1 MRETLAKSWGCRTSS
16 VQDATRGVLP
26 CLDGLTYRKP
36 YLYISL
42 RVRVS
47 RKKVPNNPMPAHY
60 IVKLNSLCNLN
71 CCFCADSIEARGV
84 PDFKYDALIKGLER
98 NRQLHDSLIISGGEP
113 TIYPNLLPFLHHAKK
128 VCGYKRISLTTN
140 GVMLSSQKNADALI
154 HAGVDAFLVSF
165 STSHERM
172 FDAIVKKEGSFQH
185 TVQGIRNIKARGK
198 EARINSVLHKLN
210 HKNVANTVEF
220 LIGLGVDSI
229 QLSWMNP
236 VGSSIVDGKSAI
248 AVSYAEALP
257 FIREVFERANR
268 LGYSSLFIE
277 NMPIC
282 IAPELTSRIS
292 DLRKPAENKGY
303 YNAEKTKPEKCGA
316 CALAGI
322 CDGVWKAYLAQ
333 FGDGE
338 LNPVS
343 SAGAEKVWKGALSE
357 GKCLLPPAET
367 AQQAP

>member
-98 NRQLHDSLIISGGEP
+98 TRQLHDSLIISGGEP

-172 FDAIVKKEGSFQH
+172 FDAIVKKEGSPHQQRAAQAQSQKRREHRGVPHRIGRGFH
-185 TVQGIRNIKARGK
+185 TALLDESRGIEHCRWEIGHCGFLCGSASLHQGSLRESKQTRLLFAVHR
-198 EARINSVLHKLN
+198 EYAHLHR
-210 HKNVANTVEF
+210 
-220 LIGLGVDSI
+220 
-229 QLSWMNP
+229 P
-236 VGSSIVDGKSAI
+236 
-248 AVSYAEALP
+248 
-257 FIREVFERANR
+257 
-268 LGYSSLFIE
+268 
-277 NMPIC
+277 
-282 IAPELTSRIS
+282 
-292 DLRKPAENKGY
+292 
-303 YNAEKTKPEKCGA
+303 
-316 CALAGI
+316 
-322 CDGVWKAYLAQ
+322 
-333 FGDGE
+333 
-338 LNPVS
+338 
-343 SAGAEKVWKGALSE
+343 
-357 GKCLLPPAET
+357 
-367 AQQAP
+367 